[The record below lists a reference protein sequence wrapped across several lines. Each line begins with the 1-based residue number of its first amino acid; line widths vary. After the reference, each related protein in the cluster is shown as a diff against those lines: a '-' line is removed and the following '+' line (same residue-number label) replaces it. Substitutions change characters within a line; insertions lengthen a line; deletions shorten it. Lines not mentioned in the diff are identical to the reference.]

1 MNHISQQFGDSVM
14 YKSAHFDEASIRHL
28 NSHDLFDTTM
38 NAKFELCFIGAVS
51 KFLFQ
56 LLMHLEDFDS
66 A

>member
-1 MNHISQQFGDSVM
+1 M
-14 YKSAHFDEASIRHL
+14 YKSDHFDEASIRHL